1 VGQAADL
8 AAQGYIITATG
19 VADDIGT
26 VVLVGTR
33 VQGDTLP
40 RPFIAAQGGAQIVT
54 MQSQGYATVGVIFNP
69 ATTLNYTFLGER

>member
-1 VGQAADL
+1 
-8 AAQGYIITATG
+8 
-19 VADDIGT
+19 